1 MNFYKLKMQIK
12 HIPCVDYLY
21 GKLIGNRKVI
31 DMEKRKKEALKMEGA
46 GITQEIFDIL
56 SKSEARYFV
65 DMGTLLG
72 IVRNQGLLSW

>member
-31 DMEKRKKEALKMEGA
+31 DMEKRKKKH
-46 GITQEIFDIL
+46 
-56 SKSEARYFV
+56 
-65 DMGTLLG
+65 
-72 IVRNQGLLSW
+72 